1 MYTTASFTVTKTWKH
16 PKCPPMSKY
25 IKKTWF
31 INIMDCYYS
40 ATDKTEILQWTE
52 LEGVKSSEISQ
63 TQNDKH

>member
-1 MYTTASFTVTKTWKH
+1 MYTAASLTVTKIWKH
-16 PKCPPMSKY
+16 PKGPPMGKY

-31 INIMDCYYS
+31 INIMDYYYS
-40 ATDKTEILQWTE
+40 VTDKNEILQWRE